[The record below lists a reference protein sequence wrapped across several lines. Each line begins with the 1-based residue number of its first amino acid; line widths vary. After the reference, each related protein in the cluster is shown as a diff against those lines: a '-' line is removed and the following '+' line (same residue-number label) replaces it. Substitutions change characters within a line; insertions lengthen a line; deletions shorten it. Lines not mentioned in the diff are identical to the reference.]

1 MNISIFG
8 LGYVGCV
15 SLGCLAKNGH
25 QVIGVD
31 LNETKISFIN
41 EGKSP
46 IVENEIDDII
56 ANQRKLGKILA
67 TNDTIY
73 AVKNSEVSF
82 ICVGTPSTPNGHLD
96 LGAIYRVSEEIG
108 KGIREKNSF
117 HIVVIRSTV
126 FPGTNEKISKIIQ
139 KVSGKEINKEF
150 SVVSNPE
157 FLREGT
163 AVKDYYN
170 PSFTLIGSNNEKAIE
185 MMKQIYEEIESPII
199 VTDIKIAEMIKYVN
213 NAFHA
218 LKIVFANEIGNI
230 CKKQGIDAHR
240 LMDIFCMDTK
250 LNLSPYYLKSGFAYG
265 GSCLPKDLKALRT
278 IAHDYYLECPLLEN
292 IERSNEIQVKLVLDQ
307 LIQFNKQRMGF
318 LGLSFK
324 AGTDDLRNSPII
336 DIIEQLLGKGISIKI
351 YDKNVHF
358 SNLLG
363 ANREFILGKI
373 PYISNFITDDPN
385 EIIQDVDVIIVV
397 NKEEEFKNILN
408 NIPEDKIIY
417 DLVNIDFEN
426 KEKMKNYTGIAWK

>member
-25 QVIGVD
+25 RVTGVD
-31 LNETKISFIN
+31 LNETKINFIN

-56 ANQRKLGKILA
+56 SEQHKLGNISA
-67 TNDTIY
+67 TDNALH
-73 AVKNSEVSF
+73 AVKNTDVSF

-96 LGAIYRVSEEIG
+96 LSAIYRVSEEIG
-108 KGIREKNSF
+108 KGIKEKEGF
-117 HIVVIRSTV
+117 HVVVIRSTV
-126 FPGTNEKISKIIQ
+126 LPGTNEKVSKII
-139 KVSGKEINKEF
+139 KEVSGKEINKEF
-150 SVVSNPE
+150 AVVSNPE

-170 PSFTLIGSNNEKAIE
+170 PSFTLVGTNNEEAAEK
-185 MMKQIYEEIESPII
+185 MKQIYEGIESPII
-199 VTDIKIAEMIKYVN
+199 ITEIKIAEIIKYIN

-230 CKKQGIDAHR
+230 CKKQEIDAHK

-265 GSCLPKDLKALRT
+265 GSCLPKDLKALKT

-292 IERSNEIQVKLVLDQ
+292 IERSNELQIKLVYDQ
-307 LIQFNKQRMGF
+307 LIQFNKEKIGF

-336 DIIEQLLGKGISIKI
+336 DIIEQLLGKGFDVKI
-351 YDKNVHF
+351 YDRNVHF
-358 SNLLG
+358 SHLLG
-363 ANREFILGKI
+363 ANREFILEKI
-373 PYISNFITDDPN
+373 PYISKFITNDPN
-385 EIIQDVDVIIVV
+385 EIIQNADVIIVV

-408 NIPEDKIIY
+408 KVPEDKIIY

-426 KEKMKNYTGIAWK
+426 KEKMKNYVGIAWK